1 MTSFMALLY
10 DVPAFSHSAQSK
22 RDIHCLPVVINVTTT
37 GLKLDDNASLQETW
51 RTSRRP
57 RSHWRREWT
66 TEWRSTS
73 RWGSSL
79 RVRVRNAA
87 FAGGGEP
94 TLTTNVPICRS
105 TGKSCRAWNTF
116 RTCSGKMSEVSRR
129 LYFIFPFQLKCDE
142 TPFKGSQQLIVPLT
156 SLSTDL
162 NTQTDFYHVNVGDLP
177 KTKRVNY

>member
-1 MTSFMALLY
+1 MPLCWLIMTYFMVWY
-10 DVPAFSHSAQSK
+10 DVPAFSHSAHSK
-22 RDIHCLPVVINVTTT
+22 RDVICLLVVINVTTT
-37 GLKLDDNASLQETW
+37 GLKLDDNAPLQETR

-57 RSHWRREWT
+57 RSRWRRAWT

-79 RVRVRNAA
+79 RDRVRNAA

-116 RTCSGKMSEVSRR
+116 RTYSGKLSEVSWR
-129 LYFIFPFQLKCDE
+129 LYFTFSQLKSDG

-156 SLSTDL
+156 SLIYQQTSTL
-162 NTQTDFYHVNVGDLP
+162 KLIFTV
-177 KTKRVNY
+177 